1 MINKRL
7 IKLMGEAK
15 KFIGFHVLFQLI
27 NLSLNI
33 IAIFLISDFL
43 QKAFEK
49 NILNKDII
57 KVSIGILIIIILR
70 FIFNILIA
78 KMSYLAS
85 GKVKQTLREKI
96 YSKLLKLGSSYR
108 EKFSTGEIVQIS
120 MEGVDQLE
128 VYFGRY
134 LPQFFYSM
142 LAPIILFAVLSTISA
157 KASVILLLCVPL
169 IPISIIV
176 IVKIAKKILK
186 KYWGSYSDLG
196 EVFLENLNGLTTL
209 KIYKADERKNKE
221 MNIKAE
227 NFRIATMNV
236 LKMQLNSIT
245 VMDIIA
251 YGGAALGIIISVK
264 EFINGNINLAGAFS
278 IIMLS
283 AEFFIPLRLLGSF
296 FHIAMNGIS
305 ASEKMFEILDME
317 EDDKRINKIDSKN
330 ENIIFN
336 NLNFGYNKEKTIL
349 KNINMTIKEKSFV
362 SIVGQSGS
370 GKSTIAG
377 LISLRNENYRGSIK
391 IGDIELSTID
401 KDDLMKKVVIVDH
414 NSYLFEGNVYE
425 NLKVA
430 NIADIAEISEEKM
443 EERMEEKMIEA
454 LKQVGLY
461 DFLESENG
469 LKTKI
474 TEKASNLSG
483 GQRQRLAIARAILYD
498 GNIYI
503 FDEAAS
509 NVDAESEESIM
520 NIIKDIAKTKT
531 VILISHRLFNCRF
544 SDYIY
549 LLKDGFIKEE
559 GSHEELINLNGEYA
573 NIYKEQINLEN
584 ITKKN
589 KNKE

>member
-7 IKLMGEAK
+7 IRLMGSAK

-27 NLSLNI
+27 NLLLNI
-33 IAIFLISDFL
+33 TAIFLIAFFL
-43 QKAFEK
+43 QKAYEK
-49 NILNKDII
+49 NILNSDII
-57 KVSIGILIIIILR
+57 KVVSGIIIVIILR
-70 FIFNILIA
+70 FISNILTA
-78 KMSYLAS
+78 KMSYYAS

-96 YSKLLKLGSSYR
+96 YSKLLNLGISYR
-108 EKFSTGEIVQIS
+108 EKFSTSEIVQIS

-128 VYFGRY
+128 IYFGRY
-134 LPQFFYSM
+134 LPQFFYSVIS
-142 LAPIILFAVLSTISA
+142 PIILFAVLSTISV
-157 KASVILLLCVPL
+157 KASIILILCVPL
-169 IPISIIV
+169 IPISIIL

-196 EVFLENLNGLTTL
+196 EIFLENLQGLTTL
-209 KIYKADERKNKE
+209 KIYQADEIKSKE
-221 MNIKAE
+221 MNIQAE

-236 LKMQLNSIT
+236 LKMQLNSII

-264 EFINGNINLAGAFS
+264 ELINGNINFAGAFS

-305 ASEKMFEILDME
+305 ASEKMFEILDFE

-330 ENIIFN
+330 ENIIIN
-336 NLNFGYNKEKTIL
+336 NLNFGYNKDKTIL
-349 KNINMTIKEKSFV
+349 KNINMTIKEKSFI

-370 GKSTIAG
+370 GKSTLAG
-377 LISLRNENYRGSIK
+377 LISLRNENYSGSIK
-391 IGDIELSTID
+391 IGDIEISTID
-401 KDDLMKKVVIVDH
+401 KNDLNKKIVVVDH
-414 NSYLFEGNVYE
+414 NGYLFEGDVYD
-425 NLKVA
+425 NLKMGGE
-430 NIADIAEISEEKM
+430 NITEDKM
-443 EERMEEKMIEA
+443 NEV

-461 DFLESENG
+461 DFLYSENKNSENG

-483 GQRQRLAIARAILYD
+483 GQKQRLAIARAILYD
-498 GNIYI
+498 GDIYI
-503 FDEAAS
+503 FDEATS

-531 VILISHRLFNCRF
+531 VILISHRLYNCKF
-544 SDYIY
+544 SNRIY
-549 LLKDGFIKEE
+549 FLKDGTIKEE
-559 GSHEELINLNGEYA
+559 GSHEELIKLNGDYA
-573 NIYKEQINLEN
+573 NIYNEQTKLES
-584 ITKKN
+584 ITKGEIEN
-589 KNKE
+589 A

>member
-15 KFIGFHVLFQLI
+15 KFIGFHVFFQLI

-33 IAIFLISDFL
+33 IAIFLIADFL

-70 FIFNILIA
+70 FIFNILTA

-142 LAPIILFAVLSTISA
+142 FAPIILFAVLSSISV

-414 NSYLFEGNVYE
+414 NSYLFEGDVYE
-425 NLKVA
+425 NLK
-430 NIADIAEISEEKM
+430 ITDIAKISEEKM
-443 EERMEEKMIEA
+443 EERIEEKMIEA

-498 GNIYI
+498 GDIYI

-549 LLKDGFIKEE
+549 FLKDGFIKEE

-589 KNKE
+589 KK